1 MGIATRFVAAAAI
14 ASLTFIN
21 TASAVDGVETRQIKS
36 SFEDVYF
43 DLKNAIVEQGL
54 VVDSVQH
61 VSDMLIRTGADV
73 GSTKPIYRQ
82 AQTLGFCS
90 AKLSRAA
97 MEADPDN
104 LAFCPYTV
112 FIYESAGAP
121 GVVTI
126 GYRKLSGAKG
136 VDSQKA
142 VDAVNA
148 LLDSIIEGA
157 SSD

>member
-1 MGIATRFVAAAAI
+1 MGIATRIISAAAI
-14 ASLTFIN
+14 ASFVFIN
-21 TASAVDGVETRQIKS
+21 TANAVDGVETRQIKS

-61 VSDMLIRTGADV
+61 VSDMLVRTGADV
-73 GSTKPIYRQ
+73 GSTEPIYRQ

-112 FIYESAGAP
+112 FIYEPAGTP

-126 GYRKLSGAKG
+126 GYRKLIGAKG
-136 VDSQKA
+136 VESQKA
-142 VDAVNA
+142 LDAVNA
-148 LLDSIIEGA
+148 LLNSIIDGA
-157 SSD
+157 SSE